1 MTVQSR
7 LILAALVG
15 GWAVILGILYQQNPG
30 CLQYVRECSV
40 SSLYL

>member
-1 MTVQSR
+1 MTLQSR

-30 CLQYVRECSV
+30 CLEYVRNCLV
-40 SSLYL
+40 SSLCL